1 MNKPKN
7 AEPKTP
13 SGDRMGLMRLSLLV
27 KVSLKSILA
36 AQNIPQKTTDIQSR
50 AVPMSF
56 LQDRQLHLTHPVYDG
71 QVTSFLPS
79 VRRFRFFSRFDGWLV
94 LSVRE

>member
-1 MNKPKN
+1 
-7 AEPKTP
+7 
-13 SGDRMGLMRLSLLV
+13 
-27 KVSLKSILA
+27 
-36 AQNIPQKTTDIQSR
+36 
-50 AVPMSF
+50 MSF

-71 QVTSFLPS
+71 QVTLFLPS